1 VAAARGHPVL
11 VVVLAGQAV
20 VSGFVVTVAMAVPAV
35 PAVLAVPVVR
45 VRGVTA
51 GLLMA

>member
-1 VAAARGHPVL
+1 
-11 VVVLAGQAV
+11 